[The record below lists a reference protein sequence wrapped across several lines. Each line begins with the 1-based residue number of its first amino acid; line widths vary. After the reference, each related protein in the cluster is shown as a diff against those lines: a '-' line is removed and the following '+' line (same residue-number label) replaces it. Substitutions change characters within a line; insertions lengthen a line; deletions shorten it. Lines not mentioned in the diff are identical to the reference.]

1 MTLLFLDTSVL
12 AEDVEV
18 IHRVILNH
26 GIPVITSIVLDELNH
41 LKDSSNSSEL
51 VKANARKFFR
61 EIKNSNFEK
70 IKTFPNGF
78 GLVNEDNLSKVK
90 FQNYEIYLIQ
100 RNNFNNQFNRVLDND
115 LKIIMTAKSYNG
127 VILTLD
133 NAFVSRAKLESVQCY
148 FWDNSARKEK
158 KNNVQKVPSLNNH
171 PKIESYKIG
180 TKVNNNGQLI
190 SLKYMPSIGENV
202 IGIKSKKLYQLL
214 KEGKSGGE
222 GKIFEIKNEPSIVA
236 KIYHKDK
243 LTTNKLEKLT
253 LMTSR
258 NIAIEGVC
266 WPIELIKNE
275 KGEVLGYIM
284 PKADGKTIQTQI
296 MTKPALLRNFPTLDR
311 KNLVELCIEFLY
323 MVKNLHQL
331 NIIIGDINPN
341 NILIN
346 KKGVLYFVDT
356 DSYQVENYPCPVG
369 TVNFT
374 APEIQGKNYA
384 DFLRTKEHEI
394 FAVTTMLFMLLL
406 PGKPPYAQQDGE
418 EQSKNIKAMQ
428 FPYPFGD
435 KSTGK
440 APEGPWRNIWSN
452 LPYKVKECFYGTF
465 SDNKRHT
472 IDELIKVMK
481 DYDFLLAKKRANN
494 ALFPDTLK
502 ILDPIDICCSKCN
515 KLHTV
520 SEKKYKDR
528 LNQGKNGMLC
538 RDCLIEIRAK
548 NIQNPTKKADD
559 NKSRQPYKQ
568 TSTHQSSFHQISNSQ
583 YSNSN
588 SFISNILNLFFK

>member
-12 AEDVEV
+12 AEEVDV
-18 IHRVILNH
+18 IQRVILNH
-26 GIPVITSIVLDELNH
+26 GIPVVTSIVLDELNH
-41 LKDSSNSSEL
+41 LKDSKNGSEL
-51 VKANARKFFR
+51 VKSNARKFFR
-61 EIKNSNFEK
+61 EIKNSNFDK
-70 IKTFPNGF
+70 MKSFPNGF
-78 GLVNEDNLSKVK
+78 GLVNDDSLSKVK
-90 FQNYEIYLIQ
+90 FHSHEIYLIQ
-100 RNNFNNQFNRVLDND
+100 RNNFNNPSNRSLDND

-133 NAFVSRAKLESVQCY
+133 NAFVARAKLENVQCY
-148 FWDNSARKEK
+148 FWNNSPKKEQ
-158 KNNVQKVPSLNNH
+158 KNHNQRSSSPPTLKVEP
-171 PKIESYKIG
+171 YKIG
-180 TKVNNNGQLI
+180 VKVNNNGHLI
-190 SLKYMPSIGENV
+190 SLRYMPNVGENV
-202 IGIKSKKLYQLL
+202 IGIKSRNIYQLT
-214 KEGKSGGE
+214 KQGESGGE
-222 GKIFEIKNEPSIVA
+222 GKIFEIKNEPNIVA

-253 LMTSR
+253 LMTSK
-258 NIAIEGVC
+258 NIAIDGVC

-296 MTKPALLRNFPTLDR
+296 MTKPALLRNFPNLDR
-311 KNLVELCIEFLY
+311 KNLVELCMDFLF
-323 MVKNLHQL
+323 MVRKLHDL

-346 KKGVLYFVDT
+346 KRGILYFVDT

-384 DFLRTKEHEI
+384 DFLRTKEHEL

-418 EQSKNIKAMQ
+418 EQSKNIRAMQ
-428 FPYPFGD
+428 FPYPFSD

-452 LPYKVKECFYGTF
+452 LPYSVKECFYKTF

-472 IDELIKVMK
+472 IEELINVMK
-481 DYDFLLAKKRANN
+481 KYYELLNKNHASNI
-494 ALFPDTLK
+494 LFPDTLK
-502 ILDPIDICCSKCN
+502 ILDPIDINCSKCDRV
-515 KLHTV
+515 HVV

-528 LNQGKNGMLC
+528 QKQGKSMLC
-538 RDCLIEIRAK
+538 GDCLIEIRAR
-548 NIQNPTKKADD
+548 NIQGSSKKEND
-559 NKSRQPYKQ
+559 NKIRKPYINV
-568 TSTHQSSFHQISNSQ
+568 STHQQTPPHQKSNNP
-583 YSNSN
+583 YSNSSN
-588 SFISNILNLFFK
+588 LLSNILNLFFK